1 MGIFDF
7 FKKQENKTE
16 NSQTKTGKFTKAEV
30 DDLILTAL
38 NVLCD
43 DVSTVEDAKKL
54 ILSKGY
60 NEKQAE
66 TIVSKANEL
75 YLKYFAQKK

>member
-1 MGIFDF
+1 MGIFNF
-7 FKKQENKTE
+7 FKKQENKE
-16 NSQTKTGKFTKAEV
+16 NNPAKTGKFTKSEV

-60 NEKQAE
+60 DEKQADI
-66 TIVSKANEL
+66 IVSRANEL
-75 YLKYFAQKK
+75 YLKHFANKK